1 MTELEEPIAP
11 ERTPTIRDGIRAGLP
26 LALPALLVA
35 ISFGVL
41 ARSLGW
47 GTAAPIVCSAVV
59 FAGSAQFAA
68 ASVLGAGG
76 AALTAVLSAV
86 LVNARFLAM
95 GFAIGPSLK
104 GGPLRRAAE
113 GQTIVDASWALSS
126 RGDGT
131 FSREMLIGATIP
143 QYLGWQT
150 GTILGVI
157 FGDVIGDPERLGLDA
172 LFPAFFLSLL
182 VLELRRPGAPRV
194 VVLAAAVTLAL
205 IPLTPA
211 GVPVIAAAVAALL
224 GLAQPVGED
233 PAPAEEEREEA

>member
-1 MTELEEPIAP
+1 MTDLERPLPSGREL
-11 ERTPTIRDGIRAGLP
+11 TFRDGIRAGLP
-26 LALPALLVA
+26 LALPALLLA

-47 GTAAPIVCSAVV
+47 GIVAPIVCSILV

-76 AALTAVLSAV
+76 GVLPAVLTAVM
-86 LVNARFLAM
+86 VNGRFLAM
-95 GFAIGPSLK
+95 GFAIGPALK

-113 GQTIVDASWALSS
+113 GQTVVDASWALSS

-131 FSREMLIGATIP
+131 FSRELLIGATIP

-150 GTILGVI
+150 GTVIGVL
-157 FGDVIGDPERLGLDA
+157 FGDIIGDPERLGLDA
-172 LFPAFFLSLL
+172 IFPAFFLSLL

-194 VVLAAAVTLAL
+194 AVLAGAMTLAL
-205 IPLTPA
+205 IPITPA
-211 GVPVIAAAVAALL
+211 GVPTLAAAAAALL
-224 GLAQPVGED
+224 GL
-233 PAPAEEEREEA
+233 RRT